1 MTRPFDGFV
10 ILAEM
15 RTGSN
20 LLESLL
26 NRVPGVACHGEAF
39 NRTHLGGPG
48 RTALLGLTMAE
59 RDRDPFR
66 LLDRIAARPGLNG
79 FRLFHDHDL
88 RVLDRVLADPRQAK
102 IVLSRNPVDSWVSL
116 QIARQTES
124 WVLTDLRR
132 RRTARAIFR
141 AGAFDA
147 FLAARAEF
155 RARVQRALQ
164 AGGQTAFFLDYED
177 LRDGE
182 VLAGL
187 ATWLGIPGGF
197 EGVASPML
205 VQNPEPLAEK
215 VANWP
220 AMAAELAK
228 IDWCD
233 LSRLPNFE
241 PRRGPAV
248 AGWQAAAG
256 VPVLFQPLG
265 AEPAVESWLAALGGG
280 APLTG
285 FTPKTLAAWKA
296 ANPGFRSFAV
306 LRHPLDRADRALRGA
321 ILPGAYPRLRRALA
335 RDHGLV
341 LPEPGHPMDA
351 AAYRAALLAFLR
363 FLKLNLNGQTAIR
376 VDRLWCGQLQALQG
390 MAAVGVPDLLARAE
404 TLEADLAH
412 LARALGR
419 VPPPL
424 PAEPTEALAP
434 PLAAIHDDTLE
445 EAAREACP
453 RDVAAFG
460 FGRWRPPA

>member
-26 NRVPGVACHGEAF
+26 NRIPGVACHGEAF
-39 NRTHLGGPG
+39 NLNHLGGPG
-48 RTALLGLTMAE
+48 CGELLGVTIEDRA
-59 RDRDPFR
+59 RDPFL
-66 LLDRIAARPGLNG
+66 LLDRIAAQPGLNG

-88 RVLDRVLADPRQAK
+88 RVFDRVLADSRRAK

-116 QIARQTES
+116 QIARETEH

-132 RRTARAIFR
+132 RRTARATFR

-155 RARVQRALQ
+155 RARVQHALQ
-164 AGGQTAFFLDYED
+164 ASGQTAFHLDYED
-177 LRDGE
+177 LRDPA

-187 ATWLGIPGGF
+187 AAWLGHPGGLD
-197 EGVASPML
+197 GVGSPML
-205 VQNPEPLAEK
+205 KQNPEPLADK
-215 VANWP
+215 VTNWP
-220 AMAAELAK
+220 QMAAELAQ

-233 LSRLPNFE
+233 LARLPNFE
-241 PRRGPAV
+241 PRRGSAV

-256 VPVLFQPLG
+256 VPLLYQPIG
-265 AEPAVESWLAALGGG
+265 AEPAVEGWLSALGGG
-280 APLTG
+280 AAQDG

-296 ANPGFRSFAV
+296 AHPGFRSFAV
-306 LRHPLDRADRALRGA
+306 LRHPLDRADRAFRGA
-321 ILPGAYPRLRRALA
+321 ILSGAYPRVRRALV

-341 LPEPGHPMDA
+341 LPEPGTLPSA
-351 AAYRAALLAFLR
+351 AAYRAALMGFLR

-390 MAAVGVPDLLARAE
+390 MAAVGLPDLLARPE
-404 TLEADLAH
+404 TLEADLGH

-419 VPPPL
+419 AAPPL
-424 PAEPTEALAP
+424 PPEPAP
-434 PLAAIHDDTLE
+434 PVPLAEIYDDE
-445 EAAREACP
+445 IEAAARAACP
-453 RDVAAFG
+453 RDFAAFG
-460 FGRWRPPA
+460 FDRWRPPA